1 MPHHVGL
8 SDGWLGKF
16 QTTIAV
22 LPEYLR
28 KLILKPRAFGPI
40 EQRRIDEGFT
50 LEGLERKASLLAA
63 LVRKQSETKREEKLQ
78 WRKLANAVSRSTAI
92 VATAGQESDRQNDQ
106 PAKLEGAG
114 QLDRVPRKN
123 RSSLT
128 VGRRWNDMM
137 MADSW
142 ELDNPATKPE
152 Q

>member
-1 MPHHVGL
+1 MKWANKEKRYVSLYISFFFSIESKHKLSYYTMGKGKIAIATRQHCHAANQKWRGTMPRHVGL

-63 LVRKQSETKREEKLQ
+63 LVRKQSR
-78 WRKLANAVSRSTAI
+78 
-92 VATAGQESDRQNDQ
+92 
-106 PAKLEGAG
+106 
-114 QLDRVPRKN
+114 
-123 RSSLT
+123 
-128 VGRRWNDMM
+128 
-137 MADSW
+137 
-142 ELDNPATKPE
+142 
-152 Q
+152 